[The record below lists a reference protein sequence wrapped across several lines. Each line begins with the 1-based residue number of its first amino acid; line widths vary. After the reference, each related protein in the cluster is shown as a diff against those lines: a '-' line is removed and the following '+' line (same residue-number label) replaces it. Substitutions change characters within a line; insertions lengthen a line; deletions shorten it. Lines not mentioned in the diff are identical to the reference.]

1 MCTHLFVLG
10 ITQVVIGVISL
21 GLGIGALAAAKD
33 NWVSYISCG
42 IWAGIWIIVTGI
54 LGICA
59 SIYSNNNCLV
69 GTTLAFNI
77 IATVVAGI
85 DCILFLVGVM

>member
-1 MCTHLFVLG
+1 M
-10 ITQVVIGVISL
+10 IIGVISL
-21 GLGIGALAAAKD
+21 LLGIATIAAVD
-33 NWVSYISCG
+33 RYWLSYVSGG
-42 IWAGIWIIVTGI
+42 IWGGIWIIVTGI

-77 IATVVAGI
+77 IATVVACI
-85 DCILFLVGVM
+85 DGILFLVGVM